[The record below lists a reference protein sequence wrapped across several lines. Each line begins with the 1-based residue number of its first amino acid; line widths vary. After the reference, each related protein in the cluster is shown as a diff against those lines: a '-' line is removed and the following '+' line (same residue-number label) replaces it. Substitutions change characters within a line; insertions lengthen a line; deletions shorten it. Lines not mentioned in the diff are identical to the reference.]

1 LLGKLGPAALR
12 SARRPRVLVVD
23 DSEGVRA
30 SLNRILRQAGF
41 ETAEAASIAEARR
54 QLSLWD
60 FELVLLDL
68 RMPDEP
74 GAALLDELKPRMP
87 STVVVVLTANSD
99 AQAAVGTLRQ
109 GAYDCLFKPFDP
121 DELLESVER
130 ALRRRSDELRRQASD
145 EELAW
150 LVEERTRSLHDA
162 LHRLHDA
169 ESAIKRVACSLAE
182 IRDAETGGHL
192 KRIAVYAREL
202 ALALPQPVRDRHG
215 IDADY
220 IALLVEAA
228 PLHDIGKIGVP
239 DHILLKRGRLTPQ
252 EQEIMR
258 QHPRTGERI
267 LRATWGD
274 SDEAG
279 ASLMQMGCDICRAH
293 HERYDGTGYPEGLSG
308 QDIPVSARIIAV
320 ADVYDALATPR
331 LYRPEALEHGVVRG
345 MIAREKGRALD
356 PDLVD
361 AFLAADARMAQTAQ
375 RIRDVE
381 TVQGHDG
388 DRVFGA
394 ETQIVAELLG
404 VTA

>member
-1 LLGKLGPAALR
+1 MLAKRGLASRPAALR
-12 SARRPRVLVVD
+12 RVLIVD
-23 DSEGVRA
+23 DNPGARD
-30 SLNRILRQAGF
+30 SLRLVLQQEGF
-41 ETAEAASIAEARR
+41 ETVEAASVAEARR
-54 QLSLWD
+54 ELSLWD
-60 FELVLLDL
+60 FDLVLLDL
-68 RMPDEP
+68 GMPDES
-74 GAALLDELKPRMP
+74 GTALLAELRPRMP
-87 STVVVVLTANSD
+87 ATAVVVVTAHAD
-99 AQAAVGTLRQ
+99 AQAAVGTLRL
-109 GAYDCLFKPFDP
+109 GAYDCLFKPVPP
-121 DELLESVER
+121 DELIEAVER

-162 LHRLHDA
+162 LDRLHDA
-169 ESAIKRVACSLAE
+169 QTAIKRVACSLAE

-202 ALALPQPVRDRHG
+202 ALALPPHVRDRHG

-239 DHILLKRGRLTPQ
+239 DHILLKRGPLTPQ

-267 LRATWGD
+267 LRATWSG
-274 SDEAG
+274 SDDAG
-279 ASLMQMGCDICRAH
+279 ASLMQMGCDICRSH
-293 HERYDGTGYPEGLSG
+293 HERYDGTGYLEGLSG
-308 QDIPVSARIIAV
+308 ADIPISARIIAV

-331 LYRPEALEHGVVRG
+331 LYRPEAIDHAVVRG
-345 MIAREKGRALD
+345 MIERERGQAFD
-356 PDLVD
+356 PDMVD
-361 AFLAADARMAQTAQ
+361 AFLSADARMAQTAQ

-388 DRVFGA
+388 GRVFGA
-394 ETQIVAELLG
+394 ETQLVAELLG
-404 VTA
+404 VRA

>member
-1 LLGKLGPAALR
+1 VLGKLGPAT
-12 SARRPRVLVVD
+12 ARPGTRQRVLVVD
-23 DSEGVRA
+23 DNDGVRG
-30 SLNRILRQAGF
+30 SLRMILKHAGY
-41 ETAEAASIAEARR
+41 ETVEAASAAEARGE
-54 QLSLWD
+54 LSLWD

-68 RMPDEP
+68 RLPDES
-74 GAALLDELKPRMP
+74 GTSLLEELRPRIP
-87 STVVVVLTANSD
+87 STVVVVLTANPD
-99 AQAAVGTLRQ
+99 AQTAVGTLRR
-109 GAYDCLFKPFDP
+109 GAYDCLFKPVDP
-121 DELLESVER
+121 DELLEAIEQ

-169 ESAIKRVACSLAE
+169 EAAIKRVACSLAE

-202 ALALPQPVRDRHG
+202 ALALPHAVRERNG
-215 IDADY
+215 IDADF
-220 IALLVEAA
+220 IALMVEAA

-239 DHILLKRGRLTPQ
+239 DHILLKRGPLTVQ

-258 QHPRTGERI
+258 QHPHTGERI
-267 LRATWGD
+267 LRATWSG
-274 SDEAG
+274 SDDAG

-293 HERYDGTGYPEGLSG
+293 HERYDGTGYPAGLAG
-308 QDIPVSARIIAV
+308 EDIPIVARIIAV

-331 LYRPEALEHGVVRG
+331 LYRPEALAHEVVRS
-345 MIAREKGRALD
+345 MIAREKGKAFD
-356 PDLVD
+356 PDVVD

-381 TVQGHDG
+381 TVQGHDDG
-388 DRVFGA
+388 RVFGA
-394 ETQIVAELLG
+394 ETQLVAEILG
-404 VTA
+404 VNA